1 VAWRPVV
8 GVGPLASG
16 FVRRRRTSPD
26 LRACARRGHVTY
38 RPDDEALAGRLQ
50 VQTPVG
56 QAWRC
61 LRCGTFVVG
70 EPAGSGPADDAPTVL
85 RGRALRD
92 ARVLRLLAAERLL
105 RAVILLLLGYAVLR
119 FESSQTSVRQL
130 FDEALPAAR
139 PLARIFAVD
148 LDASPTV
155 ERIRSLLTTKR
166 STLALVA
173 TLLFAYAGT
182 QVLEGIGLALLKR
195 WGEYVAAV
203 VTSLFI
209 PLEVFELTHKVSVLK
224 VLALIVNVAAVVYLV
239 WTKRLFGARGG
250 AAAYEAEREGESI
263 LEVEQAATLREVG
276 RYAPDRSATDEELRR
291 AASVRM
297 PR

>member
-1 VAWRPVV
+1 M
-8 GVGPLASG
+8 
-16 FVRRRRTSPD
+16 RRRRTSPD

-70 EPAGSGPADDAPTVL
+70 APAGSGPADDAPTVL